1 MLRVA
6 DLEVAYDEIPA
17 LRGIALNVQE
27 GEIVSVIGSN
37 GAGKSTLLKAIS
49 GLLHPL
55 AGTIEFLG
63 EDITALHPYD
73 VVARGMSHVP
83 EGRLIFGKMNVLD
96 NLLLGAYTR
105 HRQKEIEATL
115 AQVFTMFPR
124 LRERQLQKSET
135 LSGGEQQ
142 MLAIARGLMSRPKLL
157 ILDEPSLGLMP
168 KLVDEVFEVIGR
180 LRSEGLTVLLIEQ
193 NVYEALQVADRAYVL
208 QTGRIVLE
216 GTGDQ
221 LLSHDGV
228 RQAYLGISEPR

>member
-1 MLRVA
+1 MS
-6 DLEVAYDEIPA
+6 YDEVPA
-17 LRGIALNVQE
+17 LRGLTIAVQA

-37 GAGKSTLLKAIS
+37 GAGKTTLLKAIS

-55 AGTIEFLG
+55 AGTVEFLG
-63 EDITALHPYD
+63 EDITALNPYD
-73 VVARGMSHVP
+73 IVARGMSHVP

-105 HRQKEIEATL
+105 RDQGEIEATL
-115 AQVFTMFPR
+115 ASVFTIFPR
-124 LRERQLQKSET
+124 LRERQFQKSET

-168 KLVDEVFEVIGR
+168 KLVDEVFEVILR

-193 NVYEALQVADRAYVL
+193 NVYEALEVADRAYVL

-216 GTGDQ
+216 GAGEA

-228 RQAYLGISEPR
+228 RKAYLGIS

>member
-6 DLEVAYDEIPA
+6 DIEVRYDEIPA
-17 LRGIALNVQE
+17 VRGVSLNVNE

-49 GLLHPL
+49 GLLHPVE
-55 AGTIEFLG
+55 GTIEFLG
-63 EDITALHPYD
+63 EDITTQHPYNI
-73 VVARGMSHVP
+73 VARGMSHVP

-105 HRQKEIEATL
+105 REQEEIEATL
-115 AQVFTMFPR
+115 DQVFTMFPR
-124 LRERQLQKSET
+124 LRERQFQKSET

-157 ILDEPSLGLMP
+157 MLDEPSLGLMP
-168 KLVDEVFEVIGR
+168 KLVDEVFEVIVR
-180 LRSEGLTVLLIEQ
+180 LRAEGLTVLLVEQ

-216 GTGDQ
+216 GTGDE
-221 LLSHDGV
+221 LLANDGV
-228 RQAYLGISEPR
+228 RKAYLGVS

>member
-6 DLEVAYDEIPA
+6 DLEVSYDEVPA
-17 LRGIALNVQE
+17 LRGLTIAVQA

-37 GAGKSTLLKAIS
+37 GAGKTTLLKAIS

-55 AGTIEFLG
+55 AGTVEFLG
-63 EDITALHPYD
+63 EDITALNPYD
-73 VVARGMSHVP
+73 IVARGMSHVP

-105 HRQKEIEATL
+105 RDQGEIEATL
-115 AQVFTMFPR
+115 ASVFTIFPR
-124 LRERQLQKSET
+124 LRERQFQKSET

-168 KLVDEVFEVIGR
+168 KLVDEVFEVILR

-193 NVYEALQVADRAYVL
+193 NVYEALEVADRAYVL

-216 GTGDQ
+216 GAGEA

-228 RQAYLGISEPR
+228 RKAYLGIS

>member
-6 DLEVAYDEIPA
+6 DIEVAYGEIPA
-17 LRGIALNVQE
+17 LRGITIHVTE

-49 GLLHPL
+49 GLLHPSE
-55 AGTIEFLG
+55 GTIKFLG
-63 EDITALHPYD
+63 EDIISLPAYD
-73 VVARGMSHVP
+73 IVARGMSHVP
-83 EGRLIFGKMNVLD
+83 EGRLIFGQMNVLD
-96 NLLLGAYTR
+96 NLLLGAHTR
-105 HRQKEIEATL
+105 CEQKEIAATL
-115 AQVFTMFPR
+115 DQVFTMFPR
-124 LRERQLQKSET
+124 LRERQFQKSET

-168 KLVDEVFEVIGR
+168 KLVDEVFEVILR

-193 NVYEALQVADRAYVL
+193 NVYEALEVADRAYVL

-216 GTGDQ
+216 GTGDE

-228 RQAYLGISEPR
+228 RQAYLGIS

>member
-6 DLEVAYDEIPA
+6 DIEVSYDEVPA
-17 LRGIALNVQE
+17 LRGITINVNM

-49 GLLHPL
+49 GLLHPIE
-55 AGTIEFLG
+55 GTIEFLG
-63 EDITALHPYD
+63 EDITALPPYD
-73 VVARGMSHVP
+73 IVARGMSHVP
-83 EGRLIFGKMNVLD
+83 EGRLIFGKMHVLD

-105 HRQKEIEATL
+105 HEQEEIEATL
-115 AQVFTMFPR
+115 DQVFTMFPR
-124 LRERQLQKSET
+124 LQERQFQKSET

-168 KLVDEVFEVIGR
+168 KLVDEVFDVILR

-216 GTGDQ
+216 GTGDEI
-221 LLSHDGV
+221 LSHEGV
-228 RQAYLGISEPR
+228 RKAYLGIS

>member
-6 DLEVAYDEIPA
+6 DIEVRYDEIPA
-17 LRGIALNVQE
+17 VRGISINVNE

-49 GLLHPL
+49 GLRHPIE
-55 AGTIEFLG
+55 GTIEFLG
-63 EDITALHPYD
+63 EDITTQHPYNI
-73 VVARGMSHVP
+73 VGRGISHVP

-105 HRQKEIEATL
+105 HEQEEIEATL
-115 AQVFTMFPR
+115 DQVFTVFPR
-124 LRERQLQKSET
+124 LRERQFQKSET

-157 ILDEPSLGLMP
+157 LLDEPSLGLMP

-193 NVYEALQVADRAYVL
+193 NVYEALHVADRAYVL
-208 QTGRIVLE
+208 QTGRMVLE
-216 GTGDQ
+216 GTGDE
-221 LLSHDGV
+221 LLANDGV
-228 RQAYLGISEPR
+228 RKAYLGVS

>member
-6 DLEVAYDEIPA
+6 DLKVRYDEVPA
-17 LRGIALNVQE
+17 LRGINLKVHE

-37 GAGKSTLLKAIS
+37 GAGKTTLLKAIS
-49 GLLHPL
+49 GLLHPIE
-55 AGTIEFLG
+55 GTIEFIG
-63 EDITALHPYD
+63 ENVTALHPYD
-73 VVARGMSHVP
+73 MVTRGMSHVP
-83 EGRLIFGKMNVLD
+83 EGRLIFGQMNVLD

-105 HRQKEIEATL
+105 HEPKEIEATL
-115 AQVFTMFPR
+115 DQVFTMFPR
-124 LRERQLQKSET
+124 LQERQAQKSET

-168 KLVDEVFEVIGR
+168 KLVDEVFEVILR
-180 LRSEGLTVLLIEQ
+180 LRAEGLTVLLIEQ

-216 GTGDQ
+216 GAGDE

-228 RQAYLGISEPR
+228 RKAYLGVV

>member
-6 DLEVAYDEIPA
+6 DIEVTYDEIPA
-17 LRGIALNVQE
+17 LRGITIKVNE
-27 GEIVSVIGSN
+27 GEITSVIGSN

-49 GLLHPL
+49 GLLHPIE
-55 AGTIEFLG
+55 GTIEFLG
-63 EDITALHPYD
+63 EDITALHPYEI
-73 VVARGMSHVP
+73 VARGMSHVP

-105 HRQKEIEATL
+105 HEQGEIEATL
-115 AQVFTMFPR
+115 DQVFTMFPR
-124 LRERQLQKSET
+124 LQERQFQKSET

-168 KLVDEVFEVIGR
+168 KLVDEVFEVIVR
-180 LRSEGLTVLLIEQ
+180 LQSEGLTVLLIEQ

-216 GTGDQ
+216 GTGDE

-228 RQAYLGISEPR
+228 RQAYLGIS